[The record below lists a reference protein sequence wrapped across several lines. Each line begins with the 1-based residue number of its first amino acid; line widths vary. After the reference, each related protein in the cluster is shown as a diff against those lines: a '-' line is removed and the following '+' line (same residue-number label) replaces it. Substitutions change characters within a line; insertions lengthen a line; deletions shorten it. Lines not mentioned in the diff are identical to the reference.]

1 MCVSFVT
8 RISPRHRVD
17 MIFTG
22 DELILALISLVRV
35 THPSMLRQDADGFTV
50 DFEAIERSAL
60 PSDEERLLLKIRP
73 ALETAADSAPRVID
87 LDAVESRRLY
97 DALERLETTQKWPA
111 DVLTMSQALRQ
122 RLKTGF

>member
-1 MCVSFVT
+1 MN
-8 RISPRHRVD
+8 
-17 MIFTG
+17 FTG

-50 DFEAIERSAL
+50 DFEALERSQL

-73 ALETAADSAPRVID
+73 ALETAADTASRAID

-97 DALERLETTQKWPA
+97 EALARLETTQKWPA
-111 DVLTMSQALRQ
+111 DVVAMSQALRE
-122 RLKTGF
+122 RLKSGF